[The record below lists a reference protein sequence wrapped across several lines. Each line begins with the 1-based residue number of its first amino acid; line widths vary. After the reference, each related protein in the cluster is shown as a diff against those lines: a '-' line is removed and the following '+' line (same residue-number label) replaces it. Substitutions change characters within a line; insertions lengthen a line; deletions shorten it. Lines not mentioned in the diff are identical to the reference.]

1 MRVRELSLFA
11 ALLLALP
18 GSAGTK
24 EAAPPP
30 SLPVQHAPAPAES
43 APPADVWRALD
54 RRLERYLR
62 GRPGRA
68 ALAVHDRTTGARYAF
83 RERASFLLASVAK
96 VDVLLAFLMR
106 ARDRRLSA
114 YERRLVSQMIRHSD
128 NHCARE
134 LYAAVGGADGLAR
147 TLRRLGVRH
156 IEPGAATEVGY
167 TRSRASE
174 QVEVLERL
182 LVPGGPLPDRA
193 RRYALELMSS
203 VEPSQAWGVSAAAA
217 GGEAALKNGWLP
229 AEQHGGLWT
238 VNSVGRL
245 IVAGHDLVIAVLS
258 ERSPTMEAGVATVER
273 MARMAVAAA
282 TGWPAATGARPQDH
296 SDDRPRGRNGDRPE
310 DRSGDRPEDHSDNRP
325 GDRLGGA
332 APAPA
337 AAAARSGRGG
347 AAGHRDRGQQL
358 HRVVVAL
365 GADGR
370 VVGGRHRTGHLEGGA
385 AGAASEVVT
394 RHAAMVTASGVH
406 DMGVVA
412 DRFVADGL
420 VDGVAGG
427 VVQVG
432 EEHDLGPALV
442 PPRTAGVRRD
452 GGPVTAFA
460 A

>member
-18 GSAGTK
+18 GGAGTK

-30 SLPVQHAPAPAES
+30 SRAVQQAPEGAES
-43 APPADVWRALD
+43 APPADVWRSLD
-54 RRLERYLR
+54 RRLDRYLR

-68 ALAVHDRTTGARYAF
+68 ALAVHDRTTGRRYAF

-106 ARDRRLSA
+106 AGQRPLSA
-114 YERRLVSQMIRHSD
+114 YERRLVSQMIRRSD

-134 LYAAVGGADGLAR
+134 LYAEVGGAHGLAR

-156 IEPGAATEVGY
+156 VEPGAATEVGY
-167 TRSRASE
+167 TRSRAPD

-182 LVPGGPLPDRA
+182 LVPGGPLADRA
-193 RRYALELMSS
+193 RRYAMELMSS

-217 GGEAALKNGWLP
+217 GGQVALKNGWLP

-238 VNSVGRL
+238 VNSVGRV

-282 TGWPAATGARPQDH
+282 TGRSADHHGARPE
-296 SDDRPRGRNGDRPE
+296 DDGG
-310 DRSGDRPEDHSDNRP
+310 
-325 GDRLGGA
+325 RLGGA
-332 APAPA
+332 AAATA

-365 GADGR
+365 RADGR
-370 VVGGRHRTGHLEGGA
+370 GVGGRHRTGHLEGGA

-394 RHAAMVTASGVH
+394 RHAAMVTASGVR

-427 VVQVG
+427 VAEVG

-452 GGPVTAFA
+452 GGPVA
-460 A
+460 ASAA